1 MTVCISKTLLTQFKP
16 DTSTLNDE
24 LGTIR
29 HTFTSSHLRTF
40 TTHVPFTHVPW
51 YTTQAAQQEQHRTDL
66 DAVRAEREQD
76 RERAVAQMAA
86 EQLRHDEAVVHAT
99 TKALETAHKKAADE
113 ATRVREAADADRDS
127 VTAATLRERDMARVI
142 ADAEREAAVAV
153 VRRDFEDQM
162 KAMELQVGLQVQL
175 TKMSTAAATSAQAEA
190 QTEAQTEAQAEAE
203 AQEEATLVAEKR
215 EAERE
220 TEREAEREAER
231 VVEREAEREAM
242 REAMQETAENERT
255 AAVAQAVAE
264 AHAEAAS
271 QMEAMEAK
279 AAILEREQREAGTE
293 AMKEALAINV
303 LRMERE
309 QKEALDSV
317 AARVLEETR
326 KERER

>member
-153 VRRDFEDQM
+153 VRRDFEEQM

-175 TKMSTAAATSAQAEA
+175 TKMSTAAATPAQAEA
-190 QTEAQTEAQAEAE
+190 RAEAQAEAE

>member
-24 LGTIR
+24 LGTKR

-153 VRRDFEDQM
+153 VRRDFEEQM

-175 TKMSTAAATSAQAEA
+175 TKMSTAAATPAQAEA
-190 QTEAQTEAQAEAE
+190 RAEAQAEAE

-303 LRMERE
+303 LRLERE

-317 AARVLEETR
+317 AARVMEEAR